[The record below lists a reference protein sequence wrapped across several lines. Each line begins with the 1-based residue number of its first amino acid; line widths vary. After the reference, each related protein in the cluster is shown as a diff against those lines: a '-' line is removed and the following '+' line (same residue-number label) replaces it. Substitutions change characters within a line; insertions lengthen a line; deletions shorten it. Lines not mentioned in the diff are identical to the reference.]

1 MRISKQVKDEII
13 SAFGQMIKGR
23 AGAEKKA
30 NAYSLEQLQQVEEI
44 MGNIDRGSGPREAI
58 SNQIKR
64 LEKKE
69 QRWYESMIRGL
80 QILVYIGIAVLSGL
94 IVYYFT
100 KG

>member
-1 MRISKQVKDEII
+1 
-13 SAFGQMIKGR
+13 MIKGR

-69 QRWYESMIRGL
+69 QRWYESIIWAS
-80 QILVYIGIAVLSGL
+80 QIPVYIGIAVVASV
-94 IVYYFT
+94 ITYYII
-100 KG
+100 KV